1 MKFHHKNP
9 LSASEKKPKQIE
21 LLYSL
26 TEYLTERGWNDYN
39 KHPSVLIGYIFA
51 IKHLWEDQKPNGYGY
66 MQEKLGEAISSFN
79 MMMRCSDDEDRRE
92 WEHHHNMMLQSFSKI
107 DSAISMFRNQRKA
120 WESEEE

>member
-9 LSASEKKPKQIE
+9 LNASEKKTKQIE

-26 TEYLTERGWNDYN
+26 TEYLTERGWSDYN

-66 MQEKLGEAISSFN
+66 MKEKFGEAISSFN
-79 MMMRCSDDEDRRE
+79 LMMQASHDEDDKA
-92 WEHHHNMMLQSFSKI
+92 WQHHQQNLVTSFSKI

-120 WESEEE
+120 WESQEK

>member
-1 MKFHHKNP
+1 MKFEHKNP
-9 LSASEKKPKQIE
+9 IKASEKKPKQIE
-21 LLYSL
+21 LLYNL
-26 TEYLTERGWNDYN
+26 TEYLTERGWSDYD

-66 MQEKLGEAISSFN
+66 MQEKFGEAISAFN
-79 MMMRCSDDEDRRE
+79 LMMQASHDEDDEAWR
-92 WEHHHNMMLQSFSKI
+92 HHQQQMVTSFSKI

>member
-9 LSASEKKPKQIE
+9 LNASEKKPKQIE

-66 MQEKLGEAISSFN
+66 MQEKFGEAISSFN
-79 MMMRCSDDEDRRE
+79 LMMQASHDEDDKA
-92 WEHHHNMMLQSFSKI
+92 WQHHQQNLVTSFSKI
-107 DSAISMFRNQRKA
+107 DSAISMFRSQRKA
-120 WESEEE
+120 WASEKE